1 MLFYYSIAVLTTS
14 LGAASALTR
23 HAVCSESPKLICYG
37 ENDNTVAEAGGSQG
51 LDPEHVQYVAAYL
64 RWLSEANEGAAKFWT
79 MARADD
85 CTEWTL
91 PVPNGGTVLALA
103 KHTSPWLTSS
113 VLYEDMATAIDGG
126 KDAGAGGDKTLL
138 RCGKQGGQV
147 GVAANLKNLMYNTEE
162 YKKSGAKP
170 EGVLLKLV
178 KAPPSKRWAKSRG
191 ALSDGSYQVCE
202 MI

>member
-1 MLFYYSIAVLTTS
+1 MLLCHSIAVLATG

-23 HAVCSESPKLICYG
+23 HAVCSEGPKLICYG
-37 ENDNTVAEAGGSQG
+37 DNDNADSDAGAGGSKDVD
-51 LDPEHVQYVAAYL
+51 LEHVRYVAAYL
-64 RWLSEANEGAAKFWT
+64 RWLGEANDGAAKFWT

-85 CTEWTL
+85 CAEWTL
-91 PVPNGGTVLALA
+91 PVPDGGMVLALA

-113 VLYEDMATAIDGG
+113 VLYEDMATAIDG
-126 KDAGAGGDKTLL
+126 DKGLL

-147 GVAANLKNLMYNTEE
+147 GVAANLKNPMYNTEE

-170 EGVLLKLV
+170 EGILLKLV
-178 KAPPSKRWAKSRG
+178 KAPPPKRWAESGG
-191 ALSDGSYQVCE
+191 ALSDDSDRVCE

>member
-1 MLFYYSIAVLTTS
+1 MLFYHSIAVLTTS

-23 HAVCSESPKLICYG
+23 HAVCSEGPKLICYG

-51 LDPEHVQYVAAYL
+51 LNPEHVRYVAAYL
-64 RWLSEANEGAAKFWT
+64 RWLGEANEGAAKFWT

-85 CTEWTL
+85 CAEWTL

-113 VLYEDMATAIDGG
+113 VLYEDMATAIDG
-126 KDAGAGGDKTLL
+126 DKGLL

-147 GVAANLKNLMYNTEE
+147 GVVANLKNPMYNTEE

-170 EGVLLKLV
+170 EGMLLKLV

-202 MI
+202 MN

>member
-1 MLFYYSIAVLTTS
+1 MLFYHSIAVLTTG

-23 HAVCSESPKLICYG
+23 HAVCSEGPKLICYG

-51 LDPEHVQYVAAYL
+51 LDPEDVRYVAAYL
-64 RWLSEANEGAAKFWT
+64 RWLGEANEGAAKFWT

-85 CTEWTL
+85 CAEWTL
-91 PVPNGGTVLALA
+91 PVPNGGKVLALA
-103 KHTSPWLTSS
+103 KHTSPWLTSP
-113 VLYEDMATAIDGG
+113 VLYEDMATAIDG
-126 KDAGAGGDKTLL
+126 DKGLL

-147 GVAANLKNLMYNTEE
+147 GVVANLKNPMYNTEE

-170 EGVLLKLV
+170 GGILLKLV
-178 KAPPSKRWAKSRG
+178 KAPPPKRYAESRG

>member
-1 MLFYYSIAVLTTS
+1 MLVYHSIAVLTTS

-37 ENDNTVAEAGGSQG
+37 ENDNAVADAGGSQG
-51 LDPEHVQYVAAYL
+51 LDPKHVRYVAAYL
-64 RWLSEANEGAAKFWT
+64 RWLGEANEGAAKFWT
-79 MARADD
+79 MARAHD
-85 CTEWTL
+85 CAEWTL

-103 KHTSPWLTSS
+103 KHTSSWLTSS
-113 VLYEDMATAIDGG
+113 VLYEDMATAIDG
-126 KDAGAGGDKTLL
+126 DKGLL

-147 GVAANLKNLMYNTEE
+147 GVAANLKNPMYNTEE

-170 EGVLLKLV
+170 EGILLKIV

>member
-1 MLFYYSIAVLTTS
+1 MLFYHSIAALTTS

-37 ENDNTVAEAGGSQG
+37 ENDNAVADAGGSQG
-51 LDPEHVQYVAAYL
+51 LDPKHVRYVAAYL
-64 RWLSEANEGAAKFWT
+64 RWLGEANEGAAKFWT
-79 MARADD
+79 MAQADD
-85 CTEWTL
+85 CAEWTL

-103 KHTSPWLTSS
+103 KHTSLWLTSS
-113 VLYEDMATAIDGG
+113 VLYEDMATAIDG
-126 KDAGAGGDKTLL
+126 DKGLL
-138 RCGKQGGQV
+138 RCDKQGGQV
-147 GVAANLKNLMYNTEE
+147 GVVANLKNPLYSTEE

-178 KAPPSKRWAKSRG
+178 KAPPPRRWAESRG

-202 MI
+202 RI

>member
-1 MLFYYSIAVLTTS
+1 MLFYHSIAVLTTG

-23 HAVCSESPKLICYG
+23 HAVCSEGPKLICYG

-51 LDPEHVQYVAAYL
+51 LDPEDVRYVAAYL
-64 RWLSEANEGAAKFWT
+64 RWLGEANEGAAKFWT

-85 CTEWTL
+85 CAEWTL
-91 PVPNGGTVLALA
+91 PVPNGGKVLALA

-113 VLYEDMATAIDGG
+113 VLYEDMATAIDG
-126 KDAGAGGDKTLL
+126 DKGLL

-147 GVAANLKNLMYNTEE
+147 GVVANLKNPMYNTEE

-170 EGVLLKLV
+170 EGILLKLV
-178 KAPPSKRWAKSRG
+178 KAPPPKRYAESRG
-191 ALSDGSYQVCE
+191 ALSDGSDQVCE